1 MEIPFNKLLT
11 RQLKRHFGSLDNVP
25 NEVFGLLVD
34 INNTY
39 NNYEDDSHLLEN
51 SIEVSSQELRDAYE
65 KHKRDAESQKETINK
80 IKEAIYALNPLDISD
95 LDSNDADNSNSNYLF
110 ESLIK
115 LIEEGK
121 EAQQEI
127 LKLSKAVEQNPSSI
141 VITNI
146 DGDIEYVNPKFCQL
160 TGYTKEEVIGQNPRI
175 LKSENTTREFF
186 EDLWNTILSGNE
198 WHGELQN
205 RKKNGDLYWES
216 ASISPLINDHGDI
229 THFIAIKEDIT
240 ERRNEQ
246 QRLVKSMS
254 LLNASLESTA
264 DGLLVV
270 SRIGNITM
278 WNQKFV
284 DMWDVPL
291 SILENGNEE
300 DLLTF
305 FDKRI
310 LDNKP
315 FRAKVNELYA
325 RADKLSVDII
335 NLSDGR
341 VLERY
346 SQPQRMENNIVGRVW
361 SFREITLQKQAEAR
375 LINSTNELQIKN
387 SELDEALTNAEAA
400 RIKADEMAANAESA
414 NKSKSLF
421 LANMSHE
428 IRTPLNAIIG
438 FSQLMNRDPQLTHIQ
453 KEYNISIISAGE
465 HLLALI
471 NDILELSKVEAGRVV
486 LNPTNLDLQILLKD
500 IHMIFKERAKSKHLQ
515 FLFEIAEDIP
525 QYVVVDEGKLRQIFF
540 NLIGNAIKFTD
551 QGGVAVRV
559 RADDVDNVS
568 GRLVVEIQ
576 DSGPGIPENEI
587 GSLFKHFVQ
596 TSSGMRKGSGT
607 GLGLAL
613 SRELA
618 LLMGGNITVTSEVG
632 KGSVFSFFVD
642 IKEGNIEAVEKVS
655 LKRVVCIE
663 NTEKS
668 HKILVVDDK
677 KENLQVAISLLKLVG
692 FETNEAINGQDAIV
706 KFEEWS
712 PDLILM
718 DLRMPIMDGYEA
730 TRQIKLTEKGMNT
743 PIIALTASA
752 FEEDQKKTKLL
763 KMQGYIRK
771 PFRENDLFN
780 TIGKILGIKYIY
792 EEDALFSEERY
803 VYDDEEIVQDIAK
816 IPDAL
821 ISTMQHA
828 VSVADLDQLLEIID
842 DFEPE
847 YDQLSKYLRRLI
859 DTYDYAHLQLIL
871 NR

>member
-1 MEIPFNKLLT
+1 METPFNKLLT
-11 RQLKRHFGSLDNVP
+11 RQLKRHFGSLDNIP
-25 NEVFGLLVD
+25 NDVVGLLAD

-39 NNYEDDSHLLEN
+39 QNYEDDSHLLEN

-95 LDSNDADNSNSNYLF
+95 LDSSEVDISDSNYLF

-127 LKLSKAVEQNPSSI
+127 LKLSKAVEQNPASI

-160 TGYTKEEVIGQNPRI
+160 TGYTKEEAIGQNPRI

-186 EDLWNTILSGNE
+186 EDFWNTILSGSE

-216 ASISPLINDHGDI
+216 ASISPLFNDHGDI

-300 DLLTF
+300 DLLNF

-310 LDNKP
+310 IDNEP

-325 RADKLSVDII
+325 KADKLSVDII

-400 RIKADEMAANAESA
+400 RIEADEMAANAESA

-559 RADDVDNVS
+559 RADDVDSVS

-655 LKRVVCIE
+655 LKRVICIE
-663 NTEKS
+663 NTEKP

-677 KENLQVAISLLKLVG
+677 KENLQVAVSLLKLVG